1 MKKAILTLLATLCVC
16 ARALSAPTDIV
27 PEGSALNDA
36 FGTLALH
43 GLLPPAYTP
52 ADFSGRTLYTRQQ
65 LAALLEPLLND
76 DSDTLPKALDDASTA
91 SSLRAALWELRPELD
106 ADNAAPDLDATLA
119 EARPGGA
126 SLGGWIKPQLR
137 LHLGGDSQPNT
148 GVIGLYRATA
158 LGDLGSDGRF
168 VLSASNWPQEN
179 RRVYNNDV
187 GAHDFSSLNEAYLEA
202 RGRHGLTLD
211 IGRLYDRWG
220 PGYRGATMLSDNAP
234 AFDQLKVA
242 FPFSL
247 GARFGRNYRFT
258 QMATTFQENNQRK
271 YFEARRLEYAFS
283 PAFNVDVEEAFKSVS
298 SRSLLVTVLPD
309 FYSAQSFKAGGLRIS
324 GLDEGF
330 NSFVNLGASYAADPN
345 LRLYGQFGIDDI
357 QSPGR
362 QSYRTPRKIA
372 YLIGTAFQP
381 AAGTSVVAEYTFAD
395 PTTYSS
401 RIAATQWQKGMFDQI
416 GLPSGPNSREI
427 FVHLGQKL
435 SPSLSVSL
443 EDRDRRRHDDSFPAP
458 TSNALAAS
466 AFYSLSPQHGIELTF
481 HEYHQDAYTF
491 TPGTPGHAGDGF
503 TPVSEGNIGQNYR
516 RRELDVS
523 YQFSF

>member
-1 MKKAILTLLATLCVC
+1 MKKACLTLLAILCIC
-16 ARALSAPTDIV
+16 ARLQAASTDIV
-27 PEGSALNDA
+27 PTGSALNDA
-36 FGTLALH
+36 FSTLALH
-43 GLLPPAYTP
+43 GLLPPSYTA

-65 LAALLEPLLND
+65 MAAMLEPLLRD
-76 DSDTLPKALDDASTA
+76 DSDTLPKALDDSSTGPA
-91 SSLRAALWELRPELD
+91 LRAAFWELRPELD

-119 EARPGGA
+119 EARPGGTA
-126 SLGGWIKPQLR
+126 LSGWIKPQLR
-137 LHLGGDSQPNT
+137 LRVGGDAQPNT
-148 GVIGLYRATA
+148 GAFGLYRATA

-168 VLSASNWPQEN
+168 VLSASNWPEEG
-179 RRVYNNDV
+179 RRVFSNDV
-187 GAHDFSSLNEAYLEA
+187 GPHDFSSLNEAYLEA

-211 IGRLYDRWG
+211 IGRLYNRWG

-234 AFDQLKVA
+234 AFDQVRLA

-247 GARFGRNYRFT
+247 GEHFGRNYRFS

-283 PAFNVDVEEAFKSVS
+283 PSFNIDFEEAFKSTS
-298 SRSLLVTVLPD
+298 SRSLILTPLPD
-309 FYSAQSFKAGGLRIS
+309 FYSAQSFKAGGLHVS
-324 GLDEGF
+324 GLDESF
-330 NSFVNLGASYAADPN
+330 NAFFNLGASFAADPN
-345 LRLYGQFGIDDI
+345 TRLYGQLGVDDI
-357 QSPGR
+357 QSPGH

-372 YLIGTAFQP
+372 YLLGTAFQP

-401 RIAATQWQKGMFDQI
+401 RIAATQWQKGMFNEI

-435 SPSLSVSL
+435 SPNLSVSL

-458 TSNALAAS
+458 TSNSLAAS
-466 AFYSLSPQHGIELTF
+466 AFYSLAPQHGIEITF

-491 TPGTPGHAGDGF
+491 TPGHAGDGF
-503 TPVSEGNIGQNYR
+503 TISVPPER
-516 RRELDVS
+516 PLPT
-523 YQFSF
+523 